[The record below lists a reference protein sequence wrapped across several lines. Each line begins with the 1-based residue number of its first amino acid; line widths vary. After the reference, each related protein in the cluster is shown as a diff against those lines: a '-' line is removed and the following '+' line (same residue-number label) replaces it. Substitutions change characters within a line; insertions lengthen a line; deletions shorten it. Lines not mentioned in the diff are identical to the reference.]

1 MYQELTYSNLC
12 KILEIPDMQD
22 NNEVDIEVLK
32 RDVDDRKIDIAQ
44 GTLDEVEIEDE
55 IN

>member
-1 MYQELTYSNLC
+1 MQ
-12 KILEIPDMQD
+12 KIVIILQNDGKLESVLS